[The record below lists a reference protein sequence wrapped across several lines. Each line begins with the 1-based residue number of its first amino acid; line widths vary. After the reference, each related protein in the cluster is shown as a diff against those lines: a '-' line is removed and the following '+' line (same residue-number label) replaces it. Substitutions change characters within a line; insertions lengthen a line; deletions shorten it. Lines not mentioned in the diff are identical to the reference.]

1 MTEKNNCEKGSS
13 NLSNK
18 KTKKGNSWKHQ
29 MYELEIAIAKE
40 SNNKKRDELI
50 KIHNGYMNEY
60 DSLKKQIIWLAVLGI
75 CFLLVLAV
83 FGYFIWNSYNS
94 ENMSYTSSWIQ
105 ERVIESIRS
114 QSLQVWLSL
123 LLIQQ

>member
-1 MTEKNNCEKGSS
+1 MTEKNKFEKGSS

-83 FGYFIWNSYNS
+83 FGYFIW
-94 ENMSYTSSWIQ
+94 
-105 ERVIESIRS
+105 
-114 QSLQVWLSL
+114 LKLSGTATRISRHLSRDFL
-123 LLIQQ
+123 LPYL

>member
-1 MTEKNNCEKGSS
+1 MTEKNNFEKGSS
-13 NLSNK
+13 NLSK
-18 KTKKGNSWKHQ
+18 KKKKKGNSWKHQ

-105 ERVIESIRS
+105 EREIESIRS
-114 QSLQVWLSL
+114 
-123 LLIQQ
+123 

>member
-1 MTEKNNCEKGSS
+1 MTEKNNFEKGSS

-18 KTKKGNSWKHQ
+18 KIKKGNSWKHQ

-60 DSLKKQIIWLAVLGI
+60 DSLKKQIIWLAVLGS

-83 FGYFIWNSYNS
+83 FGYFIWNSYNI

-105 ERVIESIRS
+105 VRVIESIRS
-114 QSLQVWLSL
+114 
-123 LLIQQ
+123 

>member
-1 MTEKNNCEKGSS
+1 MTEKNKFEKGSS

-60 DSLKKQIIWLAVLGI
+60 EFKETNH
-75 CFLLVLAV
+75 LVSR
-83 FGYFIWNSYNS
+83 FGNLFPTC
-94 ENMSYTSSWIQ
+94 TSSF
-105 ERVIESIRS
+105 
-114 QSLQVWLSL
+114 WLFYL
-123 LLIQQ
+123 E

>member
-1 MTEKNNCEKGSS
+1 MTEKNKFEKGSS
-13 NLSNK
+13 NLSN
-18 KTKKGNSWKHQ
+18 KGNSWKHQ

-114 QSLQVWLSL
+114 
-123 LLIQQ
+123 

>member
-1 MTEKNNCEKGSS
+1 
-13 NLSNK
+13 
-18 KTKKGNSWKHQ
+18 

-40 SNNKKRDELI
+40 SSNKKRNELI
-50 KIHNGYMNEY
+50 KIHNGYMSEY

-75 CFLLVLAV
+75 CFLLVLVV

-114 QSLQVWLSL
+114 
-123 LLIQQ
+123 

>member
-1 MTEKNNCEKGSS
+1 
-13 NLSNK
+13 
-18 KTKKGNSWKHQ
+18 

-40 SNNKKRDELI
+40 SNNKRDELI

-60 DSLKKQIIWLAVLGI
+60 DSLKETNH
-75 CFLLVLAV
+75 LVSRFGNLFPTCTSS

-105 ERVIESIRS
+105 ESDRIY
-114 QSLQVWLSL
+114 
-123 LLIQQ
+123 

>member
-1 MTEKNNCEKGSS
+1 MTEKNKFEKGSS

-105 ERVIESIRS
+105 ERVIEFVSA
-114 QSLQVWLSL
+114 
-123 LLIQQ
+123 